1 MQNKIIVRFTDG
13 KILKG
18 TTADLFPNKA
28 VFHIKENGSAAIHEI
43 NISFLKAV
51 YFVKTFEGNPD
62 YHERH
67 DIERVGMG
75 KKIEVCFKDG
85 ETLVGYTQGYTP
97 ARDLFIVFPSDPES
111 NNEKVFVITKETG
124 KVTFI

>member
-1 MQNKIIVRFTDG
+1 MQNKIIVRYTDG

-28 VFHIKENGSAAIHEI
+28 TFHIKEHDSNATHEI
-43 NISFLKAV
+43 DISFLKAV
-51 YFVKTFEGNPD
+51 YFVKTFEGNP
-62 YHERH
+62 HHRERH

-97 ARDLFIVFPSDPES
+97 GREIFIVFPSDPES
-111 NNEKVFVITKETG
+111 NNEKVFVIAKETS

>member
-1 MQNKIIVRFTDG
+1 MQNKIIVRFADG
-13 KILKG
+13 RILKG

-28 VFHIKENGSAAIHEI
+28 VFHLKEHGSGAQHEI
-43 NISFLKAV
+43 NISVLKAV

-62 YHERH
+62 YHDRN

-85 ETLVGYTQGYTP
+85 EKLVGYTQGYTP
-97 ARDLFIVFPSDPES
+97 GREIFIVFPSDPES
-111 NNEKVFVITKETG
+111 NNEKVFVITKETT
-124 KVTFI
+124 KVTFV